1 MRLNLILFI
10 VLIVF
15 ALATINAEH
24 QYRVNYSKLDIE
36 NKRTLELKE
45 EKTKLQLEESDK
57 SGIERVEG
65 ISKNKLKMYETTDKE
80 RMLLKN

>member
-36 NKRTLELKE
+36 HKRTLELKE

-65 ISKNKLKMYETTDKE
+65 ISKNKLKMYEPTDKE